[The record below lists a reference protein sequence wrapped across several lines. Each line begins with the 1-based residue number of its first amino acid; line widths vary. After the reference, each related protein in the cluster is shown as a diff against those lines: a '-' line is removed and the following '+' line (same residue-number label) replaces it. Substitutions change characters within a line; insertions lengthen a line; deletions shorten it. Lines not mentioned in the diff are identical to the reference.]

1 MKKKKQQQ
9 KKHIHLMKKKTKQE
23 NVTTLAVLRSRVWL
37 RSVWQYH
44 TYVLRRE
51 RCWRILKP
59 PASWFVPVR
68 AAAEAQTSEK
78 SMSPEARVL
87 TYQRLTSDPCF
98 GVSPSF
104 SNAFLLPNLFQNM
117 KKKKICQFIL
127 SRGWSTRDFSRSVS
141 KTDGGACHSTQS
153 HHPKC
158 KGPEDKVK

>member
-1 MKKKKQQQ
+1 MKNKKTYTP
-9 KKHIHLMKKKTKQE
+9 HEKKTKQE
-23 NVTTLAVLRSRVWL
+23 NVTTLAVLRSRVRL

-44 TYVLRRE
+44 TSVLRRE

-59 PASWFVPVR
+59 PASWFVLVR

-104 SNAFLLPNLFQNM
+104 SNAFLLPNLFQKM
-117 KKKKICQFIL
+117 KKKSANSSWVEGDL
-127 SRGWSTRDFSRSVS
+127 RVTLAGVSV
-141 KTDGGACHSTQS
+141 KLMEAPVTPHSLIIQS
-153 HHPKC
+153 AKAQRT
-158 KGPEDKVK
+158 K